1 MPSAKCQIQAENGVR
16 ISAKRVARAWIPAL
30 VWLAVIALESTSLG
44 SSAHTQTLLLAILR
58 FLNPQI
64 NSAQLE
70 LANEV
75 ARKVGHC
82 FGYATLSLLMLRA
95 WWTTLMLPRS
105 ATRIPP
111 WKAMVTSWSARAAA
125 IALASTALVASL
137 DEWHQLSI
145 PGRTGTIHDVAL
157 DSMAAACVQ
166 LLVIAFSD
174 VKRKQLAISD

>member
-1 MPSAKCQIQAENGVR
+1 
-16 ISAKRVARAWIPAL
+16 
-30 VWLAVIALESTSLG
+30 
-44 SSAHTQTLLLAILR
+44 
-58 FLNPQI
+58 
-64 NSAQLE
+64 
-70 LANEV
+70 
-75 ARKVGHC
+75 
-82 FGYATLSLLMLRA
+82 
-95 WWTTLMLPRS
+95 MLPRS

-174 VKRKQLAISD
+174 VKRKQLAISN